1 MDWGARSIYQR
12 GDGGEEEEEGGG
24 NGSWCRGDDRGDDLS
39 PADEVCTRRRTVGY
53 DRTAPAPKDEKVT
66 PALSTGGG
74 PPATQMEFH
83 NLVQLCEATTSR
95 SSTMLSKMTFFYV
108 WNASTSRL
116 IR

>member
-1 MDWGARSIYQR
+1 MDHGI
-12 GDGGEEEEEGGG
+12 GVMIGVMT
-24 NGSWCRGDDRGDDLS
+24 CR
-39 PADEVCTRRRTVGY
+39 PPTTCARRRTVGY
-53 DRTAPAPKDEKVT
+53 DRAAPAPKDEKVI

-83 NLVQLCEATTSR
+83 SLVQLCEATTSR
-95 SSTMLSKMTFFYV
+95 SSTMLSQMTFFYV